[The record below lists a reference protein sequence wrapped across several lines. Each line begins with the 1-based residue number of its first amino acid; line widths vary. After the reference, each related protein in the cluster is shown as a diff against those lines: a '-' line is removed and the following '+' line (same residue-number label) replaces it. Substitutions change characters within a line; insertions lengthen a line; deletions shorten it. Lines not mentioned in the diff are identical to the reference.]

1 MRGGTE
7 SEPPMRGGIESKP
20 PLCGARVSAGG
31 GRRNGVS
38 IYMYDFNQFSPNLQ
52 KAVKLSLEAA
62 QYYGSSYVGSEH
74 ILFGILNVP
83 SCRGA
88 QLLQA
93 VGVREPDYR
102 TLFVRT
108 LNKSV
113 KLSGFTPRTK
123 NIFDKACELAVDRD
137 GAGAS
142 VGSEH
147 MLFAILV
154 DDESVAVRL
163 LRMLGVDLDALL
175 GALDEEIGI
184 PAPAAESAEE
194 ERARGSIFSR
204 AVKQNFHENGQSAG
218 KTGAA
223 PLRYGVD
230 LTQKAREGKVDP
242 VIGRKKEIDKIIQ
255 VLSRRT
261 KNNPVLIGE
270 PGVGKSAVVE
280 GLAQAIVKGE
290 VPDLLLGKTVF
301 ALDLPGMLAGA
312 KYRGDFE
319 ERLKETVEQIRANGN
334 IILFIDEIHNIV
346 GAGASADNSMDA
358 ANILKPMLARG
369 ELQTIGATT
378 IDEYRKFI
386 EKDSALERRFTPV
399 NVEQPSVEETIAIL
413 RGLRDKYEAHH
424 KVTISDDAIVAAASL
439 SDRYITDRFLP
450 DKAIDLIDEAAS
462 RARLDSYNGPA
473 DIKEKE
479 HEIERLTAEK
489 TKAIR
494 RDDFMGAQ
502 QIFDKIKRVEQEIE
516 QLRAEWEKKR
526 GECHAT
532 IGSEDVARI
541 VAGWTGIPV
550 VKLTEEESARL
561 LHLED
566 ELHKRVIGQ
575 DEAVSA
581 VAKAIRR
588 ARAGLKDPNRPIG
601 SFIFVGPTGVGKT
614 ELCKALAAAMFG
626 DERLMIRLDMS
637 EFMEKHSVSKIIGA
651 PPGYVGFEDTGGQ
664 LTEKIR
670 RKPYSVVLFD
680 EIEKAHPD
688 VFNVL
693 LQLLDDGRL
702 TDSKGRVVSFKNTIV
717 IMTSNIGAGKV
728 NEMRRLGFAGEG
740 EPSKEEEAEYDR
752 MKEKIT
758 EELKAQFKPEFL
770 NRIDEII
777 IFHKLSREDASRIC
791 DLFLSVLSARLKKRE
806 IELDIT
812 VAARG
817 LLLDEG
823 YDAVYGARPL
833 KRVIQRRIEDALS
846 EEILANKISSGQR
859 VRVDAKE
866 GKFVFEPV
874 R

>member
-1 MRGGTE
+1 
-7 SEPPMRGGIESKP
+7 
-20 PLCGARVSAGG
+20 
-31 GRRNGVS
+31 
-38 IYMYDFNQFSPNLQ
+38 MYDFNQFSPNLQ

-142 VGSEH
+142 AGSEH

-184 PAPAAESAEE
+184 PAPAAEPAEE

-812 VAARG
+812 DAARG